1 MSGRRPAIV
10 VLRGGAVFDG
20 GKSVITSKVAL
31 VWAAAAFV
39 GLIVAHIH
47 PIIVILLA
55 GAAGFFI
62 ESAKKMKEEDKTG
75 E

>member
-1 MSGRRPAIV
+1 
-10 VLRGGAVFDG
+10 
-20 GKSVITSKVAL
+20 VISSKVAL
-31 VWAAAAFV
+31 VLATAAFV

-62 ESAKKMKEEDKTG
+62 ESAKKTKEEDKTG